1 MRSNP
6 RYPRTVSR
14 TPDGSKDIRVF
25 VWIRDLR
32 GYLCWVENGESLT
45 AFLEPEAQ
53 GPVQERLTNARRLGE
68 AAMAFVEAVEEI
80 VR

>member
-1 MRSNP
+1 
-6 RYPRTVSR
+6 
-14 TPDGSKDIRVF
+14 
-25 VWIRDLR
+25 
-32 GYLCWVENGESLT
+32 LT

-53 GPVQERLTNARRLGE
+53 GPVQERLANARRLGE

>member
-1 MRSNP
+1 M
-6 RYPRTVSR
+6 
-14 TPDGSKDIRVF
+14 GSGNRHFSTQRMLVMLASKLCDL
-25 VWIRDLR
+25 DLR

-45 AFLEPEAQ
+45 AFLDPEAQ
-53 GPVQERLTNARRLGE
+53 GPVQERLASARRLGE